1 MSEEGGL
8 KAPSPGSA
16 AVQLASALQAVQAL
30 LEACLETY
38 RCFLLVV
45 REFIDAQLKA
55 LEEARALSQ
64 PKREK
69 VKVE

>member
-1 MSEEGGL
+1 MSEEAGV
-8 KAPSPGSA
+8 KAQSLGP
-16 AVQLASALQAVQAL
+16 AVAQLASSLQAVQGL
-30 LEACLETY
+30 LDACLETY
-38 RCFLLVV
+38 RCLLLVV

-64 PKREK
+64 PRREK